1 MDARFDKMDARLGNM
16 DTRFGRV
23 NDEFT
28 AVRKEIASIE
38 KTMGDKFG
46 SLYKWALGI
55 LVVALVSTVA
65 KERF

>member
-1 MDARFDKMDARLGNM
+1 MDARLGNM
-16 DTRFGRV
+16 DTRFGKV

-38 KTMGDKFG
+38 KTMSDKFG
-46 SLYKWALGI
+46 SLYKWAPGI
-55 LVVALVSTVA
+55 LVVALLSTVA